1 MYSISYFCRKNSFY
15 SMLCITKK
23 YKELYKSKESKLTF
37 ILAMASIII
46 LYLLYDEIFSLQ
58 MTDVIKNIFL
68 MLVPGLIG
76 LLGFLVAGL
85 AMMASIITKEAILK
99 IDEKKKSKSL
109 VGILFSFYFEG
120 FIVGLNIV
128 LMILSYILVSFPQ
141 KINFYIFMI
150 LAFLISYIFWFSII
164 YAITLLGT
172 CINFFFVNVYYNDS
186 ILKQNNKKS
195 ILTQITMANRNK
207 KNSKYK

>member
-1 MYSISYFCRKNSFY
+1 
-15 SMLCITKK
+15 
-23 YKELYKSKESKLTF
+23 
-37 ILAMASIII
+37 MASIII